1 MPTWRCAR
9 IARDADE
16 GVRGRMP
23 KNIVICCDGTSN
35 EFDGDRTNVVKLY
48 QMLNHDPA
56 VQATYYHPGLGTME
70 AAGALT
76 GFSRWWTKA
85 AGFAFGYG
93 LKNDIRD
100 AYVFLMN
107 NYEKGDKV
115 FLFGFSRGAYTV
127 RAVASLLHMVGL
139 IRPGNEPLVP
149 YAIRMMTKIKEAE
162 HDDARDAITRTM
174 VLAQQ
179 FKLTFSSVACRAN
192 FVGVWDTVNSV
203 GWVENPLRLPFSANN
218 PSIDVGRHAVAIDE
232 RRAFF
237 RENLWRPRTRKP
249 SGPRDT
255 MQVWFPGS
263 HGDIGGGYPERDSG
277 LSKVALEWMLREA
290 QAEGLLTVHDRED
303 RIMGEAGGN
312 YVKPDPTADIH
323 DELRHPV
330 WWPAQLFPKKRW
342 ERRIVGE
349 KEVWIQRRR
358 MSLSGHRKI
367 PKGAYIHESAY
378 ERDEDY
384 VANLPPD
391 AIRIA
396 TMRPP
401 QDDKRHSREKKKI
414 SA

>member
-1 MPTWRCAR
+1 MA
-9 IARDADE
+9 
-16 GVRGRMP
+16 
-23 KNIVICCDGTSN
+23 KNIVVCCDGTSN

-48 QMLNHDPA
+48 QMLNHDPS
-56 VQATYYHPGLGTME
+56 VQVTYYHPGLGTME

-76 GFSRWWTKA
+76 AFSRWWTKA

-93 LKNDIRD
+93 LANDIRD

-107 NYEKGDKV
+107 NYEEGDKI

-149 YAIRMMTKIKEAE
+149 YAIRMMTRIPDRA
-162 HDDARDAITRTM
+162 DGRAAITRTM

-179 FKLTFSSVACRAN
+179 FKLTFSSVACRVR

-203 GWVENPLRLPFSANN
+203 GWIENPLRLPFSANN
-218 PSIDVGRHAVAIDE
+218 PSIDVGRHALSIDE

-237 RENLWRPRTRKP
+237 RENLWRPRAHKP
-249 SGPRDT
+249 SGPGDT

-263 HGDIGGGYPERDSG
+263 HGDVGGGYPERDSG

-290 QAEGLLTVHDRED
+290 QAEGLLTLPDREA

-323 DELRHPV
+323 DELCRMK

-342 ERRIVGE
+342 ERRIVDE
-349 KEVWIQRRR
+349 KEVWVQRRR
-358 MSLSGHRKI
+358 IDLAGRRKI

-384 VANLPPD
+384 VARLPPD
-391 AIRIA
+391 AIRIP
-396 TMRPP
+396 TMRPSGNE
-401 QDDKRHSREKKKI
+401 KRQAKERKK
-414 SA
+414 AHA